1 MKLIIFEIMKRLIY
15 CLLFL
20 LPQCTIAQS
29 SKPYFQQEVNYKIDV
44 RLNDRQH
51 TLSAHIDIEYT
62 NHSPDTLRELWFH
75 LWPNAY
81 RDRSTALCKQ
91 QLENGDASLYF
102 SSEEDRGFI
111 DSLDFTS
118 GGRKINWNYDARY
131 QDICV
136 LRLNTPLLPGEKM
149 QIQTPFYVKIP
160 HARFSRLGHKGQTYA
175 ITQWYPKP
183 AVYDRDGWH
192 AMPYLDQGEFYSEF
206 GTFDVSITLPAN
218 YVVAATGELQN
229 ENETAWLNSL
239 SANKK
244 YISENLTTPPSSA
257 ELKTLRYKQ
266 DKIHDFAWFA
276 DKNFQVSKSE
286 VTLPRSGRKITTW
299 TLYTA
304 KDAALWASSV
314 EYLNKAVLFYSNKV
328 GDYPYNHCTAL
339 AGPLSAGG
347 GMEYPMVT
355 VIGGLSSAFQV
366 EMVIAHEVGHN
377 WFYGIL
383 GSNERK
389 YPWMD
394 EGMNSSVEAQY
405 GLYHHPSDASGKKNE
420 LMDAIPGAGLF
431 GLNKLDYHETTL
443 FEYQLSA
450 TVQKDQPIN
459 LPAPEF
465 TSLNYGTIVYKKS
478 ALAMNYLRSYI
489 GDDIYNRCM
498 WTYFDEW
505 KFRHPQPGDVQEVFE
520 RVSGQ
525 SLNWFFNQL
534 LNTDTEQDYK
544 LKFFKPEPD
553 KITFTAYQKSGIP
566 APFMVA
572 GLKDGHI
579 MTEKWLDTSLIG
591 QPVTIPCPECDEV
604 RIDPKKSMMEI
615 NYRNNSSHS
624 SLPKL
629 RLLPAVSNLDR
640 NHIYL
645 TPVAG
650 WNDYNKFMAGIS
662 IYNKSVPIRK
672 FEYAL
677 TPLYAFGNA
686 QLSGTAHI
694 SYSVYPN
701 SKSIHEI
708 RFSNQLKSFTYGRD
722 VYRNNDSE
730 LTGADLSYIRN
741 SPSVTI
747 LFRQKNPRSSERRTL
762 EVSSVHLWEDNI
774 VYNFSTN
781 LTFANKET
789 LYKDFYRLRYSYQN
803 SRRIDP
809 YYFSIGTEANKDL
822 LKGDLIGRYT
832 ISYKKFNKR
841 ASFRLY
847 LGYTFEDESNGLY
860 GFFLSDRNAARGST
874 DYAYD
879 DSYFGRTATEGILY
893 QQMALRQGAFKAYSP
908 LGSYRNYIAAL
919 NINIDLPIPLPIR
932 LYADIGTA
940 EDFKEDVK
948 AVYDISQSF
957 SYNAGVC
964 FSLLREV
971 VEVYFPLVKSA
982 EIRKY
987 NETNDIRFSEEIRF
1001 VFDLHA
1007 LNPANLRSSLR
1018 D

>member
-1 MKLIIFEIMKRLIY
+1 MKRWLI
-15 CLLFL
+15 CLLSL
-20 LPQCTIAQS
+20 LPILNVAQS
-29 SKPYFQQEVNYKIDV
+29 GKAYFQQEVNYTIHV
-44 RLNDRQH
+44 RLNDKAH
-51 TLSAHIDIEYT
+51 SLSADISIEYI
-62 NHSPDTLRELWFH
+62 NNSPDTLRQLWFH

-81 RDRSTALCKQ
+81 RNRNTALCKQ

-102 SSEEDRGFI
+102 AGEEERGYI

-118 GGRKINWNYDARY
+118 NGKKIEWTYDT
-131 QDICV
+131 QHPDICV
-136 LRLNTPLLPGEKM
+136 LQLQRALLPGEKII
-149 QIQTPFYVKIP
+149 IQTPFYVKIP
-160 HARFSRLGHKGQTYA
+160 NARFSRLGHRRQSYA

-183 AVYDRDGWH
+183 AVYDREGWH
-192 AMPYLDQGEFYSEF
+192 AMPYLDQGEFYSEY
-206 GTFDVSITLPAN
+206 GSYHVRITLPEN
-218 YVVAATGELQN
+218 YIVGSTGDLL
-229 ENETAWLNSL
+229 T
-239 SANKK
+239 K
-244 YISENLTTPPSSA
+244 SEIIWMEQQSKLPFGFYKDKNFNPSSNNF
-257 ELKTLRYKQ
+257 KTLEFTQK
-266 DKIHDFAWFA
+266 DVHDFAWFA
-276 DKNFQVSKSE
+276 DKNYYISKGE
-286 VTLPRSGRKITTW
+286 ITLPISRRKVTTF
-299 TLYTA
+299 TMYTEEESEYW
-304 KDAALWASSV
+304 KNSIQ
-314 EYLNKAVLFYSNKV
+314 YLNQAVLFYSEKV

-383 GSNERK
+383 GSNERR

-405 GLYHHPSDASGKKNE
+405 GLYHHPSDTSGEKNE
-420 LMDAIPGAGLF
+420 LRDVVPGAHLF

-450 TVQKDQPIN
+450 SAQKDQPIS
-459 LPAPEF
+459 LAAPDF
-465 TSLNYGTIVYKKS
+465 TPFNYGTIVYKKS
-478 ALAMNYLRSYI
+478 ALAMNYLRSYL

-505 KFRHPQPGDVQEVFE
+505 KFKHPQPSDVQEVFE

-534 LNTDTEQDYK
+534 LHTDEEQDYK
-544 LKFFKPEPD
+544 VKHFKREQD
-553 KITFTAYQKSGIP
+553 KITFTAHQKSGIA

-572 GLKDGHI
+572 GMKDGFI
-579 MTEKWLDTSLIG
+579 LTEKWLDTTSIG
-591 QPVTIPCPECDEV
+591 QAVTIPCQECDEV

-615 NYRNNSSHS
+615 NYRNNSSRR
-624 SLPKL
+624 SLPKI
-629 RLLPAVSNLDR
+629 RLLPTVSTLDR
-640 NHIYL
+640 NYIYL
-645 TPVAG
+645 LPVAG

-662 IYNKSVPIRK
+662 ICNKSVPVRN
-672 FEYAL
+672 FEYAI
-677 TPLYAFGNA
+677 TPVYAFGNER
-686 QLSGTAHI
+686 LSGTAHL
-694 SYSVYPN
+694 SYSIYPV
-701 SKSIHEI
+701 SRGIREI
-708 RFSNQLKSFTYGRD
+708 RIANQLRSFTYGRD
-722 VYRNNDSE
+722 SYRGSDNI
-730 LTGADLSYIRN
+730 LKPTDLSYLRY
-741 SPSVTI
+741 SPSVMI
-747 LFRQKNPRSSERRTL
+747 QFRQRDARSSEKQTL
-762 EVSSVHLWEDNI
+762 VASSVHLWEDNI
-774 VYNFSTN
+774 VYDFSTN
-781 LTFANKET
+781 LIYGNKEM
-789 LYKDFYRLRYSYQN
+789 LYKDFYRLRYTYQN

-809 YYFSIGTEANKDL
+809 YSFSIGAEANKDL
-822 LKGDLIGRYT
+822 LKGDLIGRYN

-847 LGYTFEDESNGLY
+847 LGYTFEDETNGLY

-879 DSYFGRTATEGILY
+879 DYYFGRTATEGILY

-919 NINIDLPIPLPIR
+919 NINIDLPVPLPIR

-940 EDFKEDVK
+940 EDFKKDVK
-948 AVYDISQSF
+948 AVYDISQTF

-964 FSLLREV
+964 FSLIREA

-982 EIRKY
+982 EIRRY

-1007 LNPANLRSSLR
+1007 LNPVNLRSSVR